1 MRINKIIV
9 CCFFLLTFVSTKAI
23 DFSRVNISWQYDPL
37 AEIELRDRVVQK
49 GDSIE
54 VYIRFRFDGTTAWQ
68 MDYLIQ
74 AGYQSESHFNLA
86 PYSIDTL
93 LSEAASSIVKL
104 TFKRPD
110 ERLLVVKIFKEDAFY
125 YYDIPLRNGS
135 LPYSSI
141 LLRDEDGLPIFE
153 DYLNTTKFT
162 WTGSNS
168 FYAMEY
174 SEKFGPADPP
184 MGEMKPLA
192 PSIFPDST
200 FQFSNDVTFSDNNFY
215 VVREDSNALTG
226 VTIFKASAYYPESK
240 LLGELSA
247 SMHYILN
254 EPEQK
259 AIRNSRNL
267 KESFDSFWVKTYTT
281 KFRARNAIR
290 NYFNWVEQANK
301 RFTDFKPGWK
311 TDRGMIY
318 IVYGVPDEVYR
329 VEGEEEWYYDEGPSF
344 EYTIISTFFAPRTY
358 SLRRQ
363 QEHEKSWFEFIA
375 AMRRGTND

>member
-1 MRINKIIV
+1 MRIYKNIV
-9 CCFFLLTFVSTKAI
+9 CCFSLLTFISAGAI

-37 AEIELRDRVVQK
+37 AEIELRARVIQK
-49 GDSIE
+49 GDSVE
-54 VYIRFRFDGTTAWQ
+54 VFIRFRFDETTQWQ
-68 MDYLIQ
+68 MNYLVQ
-74 AGYQSESHFNLA
+74 SGYESESHFNLA
-86 PYSIDTL
+86 PYSVDTL
-93 LSEAASSIVKL
+93 LSASGSAIVKL
-104 TFKRPD
+104 TFKKPD
-110 ERLLVVKIFKEDAFY
+110 ENLLVAKIFKEDAFY

-135 LPYSSI
+135 LPYSPI
-141 LLRDEDGLPIFE
+141 LLLDEVGLPIF
-153 DYLNTTKFT
+153 DSYLNTTKFT
-162 WTGSNS
+162 WSGADE

-174 SEKFGPADPP
+174 DENFEPADPP
-184 MGEMKPLA
+184 MGKMKPLA

-200 FQFSNDVTFSDNNFY
+200 FQFSNEVTFADDNFY
-215 VVREDSNALTG
+215 VVREDSNALSG
-226 VTIFKASAYYPESK
+226 VTILKASAYYPQHK
-240 LLGELSA
+240 LLGELAS

-329 VEGEEEWYYDEGPSF
+329 VDGEEEWYYDEGPSF

-363 QEHEKSWFEFIA
+363 LEHEKSWFEFIA
-375 AMRRGTND
+375 AMRRGTE

>member
-1 MRINKIIV
+1 MWINKIIV
-9 CCFFLLTFVSTKAI
+9 YCLFVLVAVSANAI

-37 AEIELRDRVVQK
+37 SEIELRNRVLQK
-49 GDSIE
+49 GDSMM
-54 VYIRFRFDGTTAWQ
+54 VFIRFRFDATAKWE
-68 MDYLIQ
+68 MDYLVQ
-74 AGYQSESHFNLA
+74 SGYESEAHRNLA

-93 LSEAASSIVKL
+93 MSADGSAIVKL
-104 TFKRPD
+104 TFKKPKED
-110 ERLLVVKIFKEDAFY
+110 LLIAKIFKEDAFY
-125 YYDIPLRNGS
+125 YYDIPLQNGS

-141 LLRDEDGLPIFE
+141 QLVDEGGIPIF
-153 DYLNTTKFT
+153 DNYLNTSNFT
-162 WTGSNS
+162 WTGSEE
-168 FYAMEY
+168 FYVMQY

-192 PSIFPDST
+192 PSIFPDTTFRFST
-200 FQFSNDVTFSDNNFY
+200 SVTFVDNNFY
-215 VVREDSNALTG
+215 VVREDSNALSG
-226 VTIFKASAYYPESK
+226 VIVFKASPYYPEFK
-240 LLGELSA
+240 LLGELAA

-259 AIRNSRNL
+259 AIRNSTNL
-267 KESFDSFWVKTYTT
+267 KDSFDSFWVKTYTT

-290 NYFNWVEQANK
+290 NYFNWIKQANK

-318 IVYGVPDEVYR
+318 VVYGVPDEVYR
-329 VEGEEEWYYDEGPSF
+329 LDGEEEWYYDEGPSF
-344 EYTIISTFFAPRTY
+344 EYSVISTFFSPRTY
-358 SLRRQ
+358 SLRRS